1 MHVLPLAVLPLFTV
15 IRMVFGIYMKFPMV
29 NTNSGVP
36 NTKALPYFLILFP
49 LLYYYYYYY
58 YINFVI
64 LRASYFFFLYTILKF
79 KKSVYSP
86 DRVWQKHISV
96 K

>member
-58 YINFVI
+58 YYINFVF

-79 KKSVYSP
+79 KKVFIVLTEFGKNIF
-86 DRVWQKHISV
+86 R
-96 K
+96 